1 MRNVMACKH
10 IHCMLL
16 WKSSLFVV
24 THYSSLFLSKA
35 TLHYFAFWF
44 LDVAFEV
51 GGKSGVNYLVL
62 QVHYGKVDNF
72 VGELAGLHVLPSI
85 EVSKRTS

>member
-1 MRNVMACKH
+1 MGNLYYGMQTH
-10 IHCMLL
+10 MLL
-16 WKSSLFVV
+16 SLIIF
-24 THYSSLFLSKA
+24 TLCGHTLMIIFLWTTCTLLF
-35 TLHYFAFWF
+35 FALWF

-72 VGELAGLHVLPSI
+72 VGELAGLLVHVLPSI
-85 EVSKRTS
+85 ELFA

>member
-1 MRNVMACKH
+1 MSYTNH
-10 IHCMLL
+10 
-16 WKSSLFVV
+16 LF
-24 THYSSLFLSKA
+24 SFGQP
-35 TLHYFAFWF
+35 LHYFALWF

-72 VGELAGLHVLPSI
+72 VGELAGLHACI
-85 EVSKRTS
+85 IAFNKA